1 MRDKVF
7 MNVPNKNCGVQPLKK
22 DMICF
27 NRPYRFNL
35 FKGYIPQILLALFLN
50 AVFIYKEIP
59 QTKK

>member
-1 MRDKVF
+1 
-7 MNVPNKNCGVQPLKK
+7 MNVPNKNCGIQPLKK

-50 AVFIYKEIP
+50 AVFIHKEIP